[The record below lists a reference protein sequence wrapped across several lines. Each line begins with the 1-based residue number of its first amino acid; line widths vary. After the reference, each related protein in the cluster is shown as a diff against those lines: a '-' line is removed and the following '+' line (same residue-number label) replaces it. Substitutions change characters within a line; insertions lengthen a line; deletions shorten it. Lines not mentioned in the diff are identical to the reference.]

1 MYNVYIYIN
10 NYLIK
15 RINKNALLIA
25 IKAYIFNMCDK
36 TTSLIIII
44 VY

>member
-1 MYNVYIYIN
+1 MYIYYLIYIN

-15 RINKNALLIA
+15 RINENALLITS
-25 IKAYIFNMCDK
+25 KAYIFNMCDK
-36 TTSLIIII
+36 ATPLIII